1 MHRASVRQV
10 LVVDDD
16 EKIRNL
22 LSAFFS
28 FHGFEAA
35 SAGNGI
41 EALHVLKNTSC
52 ELLMTD
58 LDMPEMNGI
67 ELVDSIR
74 KMNSPLTIIGMSF
87 QDKKS
92 EFLRAGADYFL
103 CKPFNFQ
110 YLKFIL
116 NSIQG

>member
-1 MHRASVRQV
+1 MHRTAGRQV

-16 EKIRNL
+16 ENIRNL

-28 FHGFEAA
+28 LHGYEAA
-35 SAGNGI
+35 SAGNGK
-41 EALHVLKNTSC
+41 EALDILKNKSC
-52 ELLMTD
+52 GLVMTD
-58 LDMPEMNGI
+58 LDMPEMNGL
-67 ELVDSIR
+67 ELVDTIR
-74 KMNSPLTIIGMSF
+74 KLNIPVTIIGMSF

-110 YLKFIL
+110 HLQAIL
-116 NSIQG
+116 NSLQG

>member
-1 MHRASVRQV
+1 MQKTSGRV

-28 FHGFEAA
+28 FHDYEVV
-35 SAGNGI
+35 SAGSGI
-41 EALHVLKNTSC
+41 EALHVLKNKSC
-52 ELLMTD
+52 ALLMTD
-58 LDMPEMNGI
+58 MDMPEMNGL
-67 ELVDSIR
+67 ELVVTIR
-74 KMNSPLTIIGMSF
+74 KMNIPLTIIGMSF
-87 QDKKS
+87 QDKKA

-110 YLKFIL
+110 FLKSIL
-116 NSIQG
+116 TSIQG